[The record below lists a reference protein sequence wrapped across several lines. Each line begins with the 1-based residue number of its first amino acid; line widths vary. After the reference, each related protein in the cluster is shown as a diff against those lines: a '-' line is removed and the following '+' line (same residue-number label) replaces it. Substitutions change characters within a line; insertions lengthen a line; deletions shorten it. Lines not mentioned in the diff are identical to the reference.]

1 MDAFR
6 SDRKWTAA
14 VGPLLAVGLLLMGF
28 GCGKG
33 NDATTP
39 SGPAAYV
46 ADPETGHEVYR
57 QACINCHGP
66 TGAGMPHNGAALTT
80 STFVA
85 SQTDAQLADFIKK
98 GRPAWDPGNKSGV
111 AMPANGN
118 VPGGLDDDRLLD
130 VVAFLRQIQA
140 KAKANPAAVVPTTA
154 PAVTPAH

>member
-1 MDAFR
+1 MSVRNWAMLGLVVV
-6 SDRKWTAA
+6 STS
-14 VGPLLAVGLLLMGF
+14 LLGF

-33 NDATTP
+33 NDTAATDNPPTA
-39 SGPAAYV
+39 AAYV
-46 ADPETGHEVYR
+46 ADAETGHEVYR

-85 SQTDAQLADFIKK
+85 SHTDTELAAFIKK
-98 GRPAWDPGNKSGV
+98 GRAAYDPDNKSGV

-140 KAKANPAAVVPTTA
+140 KAKAHPALATPATA
-154 PAVTPAH
+154 PATAPAQ

>member
-1 MDAFR
+1 VLPAL
-6 SDRKWTAA
+6 
-14 VGPLLAVGLLLMGF
+14 LLAGIAFIGP

-33 NDATTP
+33 GDSSSSTGGA
-39 SGPAAYV
+39 SAYV
-46 ADPETGHEVYR
+46 PDVDTGKEVYH

-66 TGAGMPHNGAALTT
+66 TGAGMPHNGAPLTT
-80 STFVA
+80 SVFVA
-85 SQTDAQLADFIKK
+85 SHTDAELAKFIKD
-98 GRPAWDPGNKSGV
+98 GRPAWAADNKSGV

-140 KAKANPAAVVPTTA
+140 KAKANPAAAAATTA